1 MRRPLLTTVPMARTG
16 PVSMVIFRR
25 NFTVRSSE
33 VYAVPWGSV
42 DRTALPA
49 AESSSAAKMPP

>member
-1 MRRPLLTTVPMARTG
+1 MARTG